1 MTTFTTDL
9 WNSIFTPGTNS
20 SLVLA
25 THASFFA
32 LQLTFFL
39 LLVAT
44 RSYHFIILSFICAG
58 LWMGI
63 SWFINEI
70 NILKKEQEEVKERLG
85 MEMQRKVKGGE

>member
-1 MTTFTTDL
+1 MATFATGL

-32 LQLTFFL
+32 LQITFLAL
-39 LLVAT
+39 LAGT
-44 RSYHFIILSFICAG
+44 HSYHFIILSFICAG

-63 SWFINEI
+63 TWFIREI
-70 NILKKEQEEVKERLG
+70 DILKKEQEEVKERLG
-85 MEMQRKVKGGE
+85 VERRRKFPD